1 MTLLRD
7 LIRAPL
13 WGALFVILM
22 PFLGLFVLLD
32 VLILDPLKVWRKK
45 RNEKVPIQPDRNSL

>member
-32 VLILDPLKVWRKK
+32 VLILDPLKAWRVNKNETPKK
-45 RNEKVPIQPDRNSL
+45 ET